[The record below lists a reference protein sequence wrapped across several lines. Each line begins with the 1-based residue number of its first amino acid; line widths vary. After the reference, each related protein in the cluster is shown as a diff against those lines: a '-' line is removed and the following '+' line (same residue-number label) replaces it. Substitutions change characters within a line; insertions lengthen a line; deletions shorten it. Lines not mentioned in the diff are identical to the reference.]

1 MQFIINDNGE
11 EFAEEKQEEDDN
23 DINLEEN
30 KILTVVEEKHDEAHC
45 DINIKEKNTRMYN
58 IQKKNMKKLIMILLW
73 MLGGLLS
80 KNLYVFFVRVH
91 LFPV

>member
-45 DINIKEKNTRMYN
+45 DINIKEKNTRVYN

-80 KNLYVFFVRVH
+80 KNLYVF
-91 LFPV
+91 PSANA

>member
-45 DINIKEKNTRMYN
+45 DINIKEK
-58 IQKKNMKKLIMILLW
+58 IQECITYRRKI
-73 MLGGLLS
+73 
-80 KNLYVFFVRVH
+80 
-91 LFPV
+91 